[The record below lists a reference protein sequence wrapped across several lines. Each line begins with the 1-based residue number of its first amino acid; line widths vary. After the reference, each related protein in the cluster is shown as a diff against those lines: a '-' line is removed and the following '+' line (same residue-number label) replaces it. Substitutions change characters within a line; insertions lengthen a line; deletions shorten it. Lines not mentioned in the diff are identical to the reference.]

1 MTIFIICLFLFVAGI
16 IKFWSSL
23 AKKKKKEYE
32 DAIASTGFHAD
43 YILKSGIL
51 RMPLFA
57 IDAQKQLFYIHG
69 RSSRVFHASEVTH
82 ISLQSPAHNKHELC
96 LTVTDLEE
104 PKRYIVFGGMREVAE
119 TWYGRVEAIW
129 NSR

>member
-1 MTIFIICLFLFVAGI
+1 MN
-16 IKFWSSL
+16 
-23 AKKKKKEYE
+23 Y
-32 DAIASTGFHAD
+32 AD
-43 YILKSGIL
+43 YILKFSIL
-51 RMPLFA
+51 RTSLFA

-82 ISLQSPAHNKHELC
+82 ISLKSPAHNKHELC